1 MRGTREEDKEMLDTR
16 GERAPRMRDAPGE
29 LDLPR
34 GQREQRAPQ
43 CRERGEMDANV
54 LQQTPSTPRNAPRKL
69 MHNELHVRGLC
80 PGKSQSFCCK
90 VGAETGSRF
99 LLC

>member
-1 MRGTREEDKEMLDTR
+1 MQGTPEEDAEMLDMR
-16 GERAPRMRDAPGE
+16 GERDPRMRDTPVE
-29 LDLPR
+29 LDLPC
-34 GQREQRAPQ
+34 GQRQQRAPQ

-54 LQQTPSTPRNAPRKL
+54 LQQTPSTPRNVPRKL

-80 PGKSQSFCCK
+80 PGKSQPFCCK